1 MRRVVEA
8 ALTFAAEVET
18 TYLASSRLLSQ
29 HTRYYVR
36 EMRIKAY
43 AQLLES
49 YRSVTMASLCT
60 AFGVNEPWLDAD
72 LCVAAR
78 QRL

>member
-1 MRRVVEA
+1 M
-8 ALTFAAEVET
+8 
-18 TYLASSRLLSQ
+18 SQ
-29 HTRYYVR
+29 HTSYYVR

-60 AFGVNEPWLDAD
+60 AFGVNEAWLDAD
-72 LCVAAR
+72 LCAISPR
-78 QRL
+78 

>member
-1 MRRVVEA
+1 M
-8 ALTFAAEVET
+8 FAADVEEHHLAT
-18 TYLASSRLLSQ
+18 THILAQ

-49 YRSVTMASLCT
+49 YRSVTMASLSS
-60 AFGVNEPWLDAD
+60 AFGVSEAWLDAYVPS
-72 LCVAAR
+72 LSLR
-78 QRL
+78 H